1 MFWLHKYLLSQLLH
15 NLGGREGNICWD
27 FSKMLHLL
35 KRREGKRSWIPYVWS
50 PEVVLV
56 VENLPANAGDVKRH
70 GFDHWVGKIPWRRA

>member
-1 MFWLHKYLLSQLLH
+1 MFWLHKYLRSQLLH

-35 KRREGKRSWIPYVWS
+35 KRREGKRSWIPYVWA